1 MYFYTKIKTVL
12 QMGALRQAVQ
22 AAYTFLTQNP
32 SDKDTLDGLE
42 FYMQQPGYND
52 DMLVDLLRRPY
63 E

>member
-1 MYFYTKIKTVL
+1 
-12 QMGALRQAVQ
+12 MGELRQAVQ